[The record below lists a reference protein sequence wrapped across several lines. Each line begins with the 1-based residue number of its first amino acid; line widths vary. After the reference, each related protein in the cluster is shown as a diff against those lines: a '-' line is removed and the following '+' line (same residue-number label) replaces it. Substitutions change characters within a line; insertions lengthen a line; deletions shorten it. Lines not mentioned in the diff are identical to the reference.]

1 MPLLLPAM
9 IVLGIMAGLFANYL
23 SDVLPQT
30 RGLSNLVCRQCN
42 QNLKLN
48 QYILLRPCRTCG
60 ARRSSRSWIVQI
72 FYPLAF
78 IYLTFFPPNRM
89 GVWIGAGLLFYFGL
103 VVIMDL
109 EYRLILN
116 PISLAGAIIGVC
128 TGLYLHGWKTTLLG
142 GIAGFGIMWVLY
154 YLGVIY
160 LRYLSKKRGEI
171 IEEVALGFGD
181 VNLGGV
187 LGLILGWPGITAGLL
202 FAILLGG
209 LVSGAY
215 LLFTMASKRYRPN
228 TAMPYAPFLIL
239 GAMLLLYR
247 PIPFPIP

>member
-1 MPLLLPAM
+1 MLVILPLM
-9 IVLGIMAGLFANYL
+9 IVLGILAGFFANYL

-30 RGLSNLVCRQCN
+30 RSFSKPACQQCN
-42 QNLKLN
+42 QALGIIR
-48 QYILLRPCRTCG
+48 YLLLQPCQNCG
-60 ARRSSRSWIVQI
+60 AKRSTRSWIVQI
-72 FYPLAF
+72 FFPLAF
-78 IYLTFFPPNRM
+78 VYLTLFSPNRLGM
-89 GVWIGAGLLFYFGL
+89 WIGAGLLFYFGL

-116 PISLAGAIIGVC
+116 PISLAGAVIGLC

-142 GIAGFGIMWVLY
+142 GVAGFGIMWVLFL
-154 YLGVIY
+154 LGELY
-160 LRYLSKKRGEI
+160 LRFLSKKRGEL

-209 LVSGAY
+209 LVSGGY
-215 LLFTMASKRYRPN
+215 ILFTVVSKRYHPN
-228 TAMPYAPFLIL
+228 TAIPYAPFLIL

-247 PIPFPIP
+247 P